1 MLKQR
6 CFQDSVC
13 DKAAL
18 LGIAKGLWSG
28 CGFPVGYRVRLC
40 VGTTFV
46 YARRSTKG
54 LESEIAMLSERFGE
68 AAAEAK
74 ANGKALM
81 EKEALLGAVTA
92 QVCLG
97 SGVM

>member
-1 MLKQR
+1 M
-6 CFQDSVC
+6 
-13 DKAAL
+13 
-18 LGIAKGLWSG
+18 
-28 CGFPVGYRVRLC
+28 
-40 VGTTFV
+40 
-46 YARRSTKG
+46 YARRSTKA

-97 SGVM
+97 GVVTLV